1 VKTQQAGFVKF
12 FVAVLYSDE
21 KLLEE
26 ALEQLQD
33 KYGEIDFRSERYEF
47 NVTDYYVPEMGESI
61 YRIFISFEAL
71 IHPKEIAQ
79 IKIDTNILEDTLS
92 EDKKRKVNLDAG
104 YMDYDKVVLV
114 SAKYNGQKIYLDQ
127 GIWADLT
134 LHYEKGQFNPYPW
147 SFPDFK
153 MGIYNDVFMEIRKKF
168 KLQRKELF

>member
-1 VKTQQAGFVKF
+1 
-12 FVAVLYSDE
+12 
-21 KLLEE
+21 
-26 ALEQLQD
+26 
-33 KYGEIDFRSERYEF
+33 
-47 NVTDYYVPEMGESI
+47 
-61 YRIFISFEAL
+61 
-71 IHPKEIAQ
+71 
-79 IKIDTNILEDTLS
+79 
-92 EDKKRKVNLDAG
+92 VNLDAG